1 MRIKDFL
8 YLCYVTAIF
17 SVASCVWPAA
27 IHAQQ
32 YLPGDPSSP
41 LAPTENSQCEAYSA
55 EWRKLESDLERRH
68 QECLDANSKN
78 KAPRNPGSG
87 HGVGS
92 TCDYGSCQALHT
104 RMYEVKRDSG
114 PEIESCRSQV
124 RKHQENE
131 RLKREAEEQRRR
143 EAEEQQERALAEQKE
158 REARKREQADA
169 EKQKRS
175 DEAEERRKRE
185 DANRKLIELAAE
197 QQRLEQ
203 EALARRTEERQRQME
218 ELKKRQEETNDQ
230 YHQNVEKQTRD
241 AQDDLLAQM
250 RKSAG
255 TENTVF
261 PTLDSQKNA
270 AEEFDL
276 NSVSNRGAADG
287 ALPQLPAE
295 YDEAIAPAKNSYFS
309 QVFQNVRDFVS
320 PIVEKGRATVIEEL
334 RDITLQNVNE
344 VRDTIISGV
353 FDGDEGFH
361 TAESMVKKYF
371 DDSYKDPVRGM
382 VSSAFD
388 STVGGV
394 VNEAAVDISRTVATS
409 LGLPSQG
416 GGLVGALTDVA
427 VKNGA
432 EKLSDYARETFVD
445 RMSTKVSEAY
455 RSISERLVGPSDP
468 VTQPVQD
475 AALLR
480 LPGLVSKMGSPLTA
494 IKAIND
500 YGSNMVNAMDE
511 MFDRLIKS
519 EFFGT
524 APPDPDPNK

>member
-1 MRIKDFL
+1 
-8 YLCYVTAIF
+8 
-17 SVASCVWPAA
+17 
-27 IHAQQ
+27 
-32 YLPGDPSSP
+32 
-41 LAPTENSQCEAYSA
+41 
-55 EWRKLESDLERRH
+55 
-68 QECLDANSKN
+68 
-78 KAPRNPGSG
+78 
-87 HGVGS
+87 
-92 TCDYGSCQALHT
+92 
-104 RMYEVKRDSG
+104 MYEVKRDSG
-114 PEIESCRSQV
+114 SEIESCRSQV

-131 RLKREAEEQRRR
+131 RQKREAEEQRRR
-143 EAEEQQERALAEQKE
+143 EAEEQEERARAEQKE

-218 ELKKRQEETNDQ
+218 ELKKRQGETEDR

-250 RKSAG
+250 RNKAG

-261 PTLDSQKNA
+261 PTPDSQKNA

-276 NSVSNRGAADG
+276 NSVSNRGAADAAG
-287 ALPQLPAE
+287 SLPQLPSE

-320 PIVEKGRATVIEEL
+320 PIVEKGRAAVVEEL

-344 VRDTIISGV
+344 VRDTIINGV

-394 VNEAAVDISRTVATS
+394 VNEAAVDVSRAVAKS
-409 LGLPSQG
+409 VGLPTQG

-432 EKLSDYARETFVD
+432 EKLSDYTRETFVD

-455 RSISERLVGPSDP
+455 RNISERLVGPSDP

-475 AALLR
+475 AALLG

-494 IKAIND
+494 IKAIHD
-500 YGSNMVNAMDE
+500 YGSNMVNAMNE